1 MSRWLDNEIKEIDEF
16 RGNKKKIV
24 PYIIIVFA
32 IMLGY
37 FTYSIIKNSKNSQE
51 VAQGLI
57 GIGIMAFILILVT
70 ILVVFINNKKGNPS
84 LEKNVARICTTNDD
98 TEQFDTEMTNEPIK
112 TKKAGSM
119 HGDIKFTEHY
129 LVQIKGRI
137 PLKSYLIVK
146 LDEIKSINFCGVRDN
161 ASLTGLGREY
171 WIDLIDVNNKKI
183 DMIRAAG
190 KNTRD
195 EFFDAITHVIP
206 EITIK
211 KV

>member
-1 MSRWLDNEIKEIDEF
+1 MSRWLENEIKELDEF
-16 RGNKKKIV
+16 RGKKKKDV
-24 PYIIIVFA
+24 RNIIITLA
-32 IMLGY
+32 IILGY
-37 FTYSIIKNSKNSQE
+37 FTYALLKNSANSQE
-51 VAQGLI
+51 VSQGLPII
-57 GIGIMAFILILVT
+57 GIIAFVF
-70 ILVVFINNKKGNPS
+70 ILVVIISVKKNNKKGNPK
-84 LEKNVARICTTNDD
+84 LEKNIARICTTNDE

-112 TKKAGSM
+112 IIKASPM
-119 HGDIKFTEHY
+119 NGDIKFTEHY
-129 LVQIKGRI
+129 LVQIRGGI
-137 PLKSYLIVK
+137 PMKSYLIVK

-195 EFFDAITHVIP
+195 EFFDSITQVIP

>member
-51 VAQGLI
+51 VAQGLM

-112 TKKAGSM
+112 TIKAGSM

-129 LVQIKGRI
+129 LVQITGGI
-137 PLKSYLIVK
+137 PVKTYLIVK
-146 LDEIKSINFCGVRDN
+146 LDEIKSIKFCGSRDTT
-161 ASLTGLGREY
+161 SLTGLGREY
-171 WIDLIDVNNKKI
+171 LIDLIDMNNKKI
-183 DMIRAAG
+183 NMIIVSG
-190 KNTRD
+190 TKSRD
-195 EFFDAITHVIP
+195 EFFDAIIEVIP
-206 EITIK
+206 DISIQN
-211 KV
+211 V